1 ASGNNR
7 CCVPLAICQGGQQI
21 ATHLCCLLERPPR
34 SPRQQHQD
42 KKNMIFFDG
51 DDATLFWG
59 DATQEGSS
67 SRSFVSPRA
76 LLPGPST
83 DRAAVARPTATPT
96 TGVNTMASK
105 RTTLVCAFPPPP
117 PSTTTHLRISK
128 AGRSIAANIVGRLRT
143 AIETGDA
150 CDMPAAGLLDMSGK
164 CAAMK
169 ARLGSNSKRC
179 PTEVQ
184 RLTEV
189 LSSLFSMWAN
199 VKSVIRNSH
208 EWVSPRD
215 QKEAMDLFGLHLAHC
230 HELLRNIKNSTSTAS
245 FWPEVE
251 TNEAL
256 QARTAM
262 FTAKCILKSEV
273 ISKKQQQQ
281 QQQQQKKK
289 KQDQL
294 ASPYSSSPSRR
305 DRTNKS
311 FRTSSCSPRHEGGT
325 ASFSDDATDTPSPST
340 SPLSSSPSSFFSAS
354 SAHTFTGSENI
365 TEAPPCKGRQKKHAL
380 SKVHVSPGVA
390 FVPYRSPTSRANPR
404 GSSLRGSGAIA
415 GRKTRF

>member
-1 ASGNNR
+1 
-7 CCVPLAICQGGQQI
+7 
-21 ATHLCCLLERPPR
+21 
-34 SPRQQHQD
+34 
-42 KKNMIFFDG
+42 MIIFDG
-51 DDATLFWG
+51 DDATFFWG
-59 DATQEGSS
+59 DATHAGSS

-76 LLPGPST
+76 PLPGPST
-83 DRAAVARPTATPT
+83 DRVAVARPT
-96 TGVNTMASK
+96 VNTMVSK
-105 RTTLVCAFPPPP
+105 RTTPVCAFPPPP
-117 PSTTTHLRISK
+117 PSTTSHLRISK

-169 ARLGSNSKRC
+169 ARLGSSSKRC

-184 RLTEV
+184 RLTEL

-199 VKSVIRNSH
+199 IKSVIRNSN
-208 EWVSPRD
+208 EWVSLTD
-215 QKEAMDLFGLHLAHC
+215 QKEAMDLFGLHLAHS
-230 HELLRNIKNSTSTAS
+230 HALLRNIKNSTSTAS

-256 QARTAM
+256 QTRTAR
-262 FTAKCILKSEV
+262 FTAKCILKGEV
-273 ISKKQQQQ
+273 ISNKQQQ

-289 KQDQL
+289 QGQL
-294 ASPYSSSPSRR
+294 ASPYSPSSPSRR

-311 FRTSSCSPRHEGGT
+311 FRPSACSPRHEGGT
-325 ASFSDDATDTPSPST
+325 ASFSDDATDTPSTST
-340 SPLSSSPSSFFSAS
+340 SPLSSSLSSFFSAS

-365 TEAPPCKGRQKKHAL
+365 TEAPPCKGRQKKHAP
-380 SKVHVSPGVA
+380 SKVPVSPGVA
-390 FVPYRSPTSRANPR
+390 FVPYRSPTSRTNPR